1 MTEAT
6 LDFGSWES
14 EEKNL
19 SNTVPAGI
27 YDLQL
32 DKWEYRESKNK
43 GTPGV
48 NFVFKIVQN
57 EDPTLNGRVVF
68 HWAGWGT
75 FFFRGCVMALFEDH
89 LKELN
94 SMDPDSKEYEDSKL
108 KLNLVDVQND
118 LSEDLDNAIGNIV
131 IAEVA
136 VNVWKNEATGESGEN
151 NKISKFQQQS

>member
-1 MTEAT
+1 MTDAT

-19 SNTVPAGI
+19 SNVVPAGT

-43 GTPGV
+43 GTAGV
-48 NFVFKIVQN
+48 NFLFKIVQN
-57 EDPTLNGRVVF
+57 EAPTLNGRVIF

-75 FFFRGCVMALFEDH
+75 FFFRGCIMAVFEDR

-94 SMDPDSKEYEDSKL
+94 GVDPDTPEHDEL
-108 KLNLVDVQND
+108 KLSLNLGDIQND
-118 LSEDLDNAIGNIV
+118 VCEDLDEAIGSVV
-131 IAEVA
+131 IAEVSI
-136 VNVWKNEATGESGEN
+136 NTWTNPETGDKGEN
-151 NKISKFQQQS
+151 NKIAKFQQQS

>member
-1 MTEAT
+1 MTDAT

-19 SNTVPAGI
+19 SNVVPAGT

-43 GTPGV
+43 GTAGV
-48 NFVFKIVQN
+48 NFLFKIVQN
-57 EDPTLNGRVVF
+57 EDPTLNGRVIF

-75 FFFRGCVMALFEDH
+75 FFFRGCIMALFEDR

-94 SMDPDSKEYEDSKL
+94 GVDPDTPEHDEL
-108 KLNLVDVQND
+108 KLSLNLGDIQND
-118 LSEDLDNAIGNIV
+118 VCEDLDEAIGSVV
-131 IAEVA
+131 IAEVSI
-136 VNVWKNEATGESGEN
+136 NTWTNPETGDKGEN
-151 NKISKFQQQS
+151 NKIAKFQQHS

>member
-57 EDPTLNGRVVF
+57 EDPTLNSRVVF

>member
-19 SNTVPAGI
+19 NTTVPAGT

-48 NFVFKIVQN
+48 NFLFKIVQN
-57 EDPTLNGRVVF
+57 EDSTLNGRVIF

-75 FFFRGCVMALFEDH
+75 FFFRSCVMALFEDM

-108 KLNLVDVQND
+108 KLNLTDVQND
-118 LSEDLDNAIGNIV
+118 LSEDLDGAVGNIV
-131 IAEVA
+131 VAEVA
-136 VNVWKNEATGESGEN
+136 VNKWENASTGESGEN
-151 NKISKFQQQS
+151 NKIAKFQQQV

>member
-1 MTEAT
+1 MTDAT

-19 SNTVPAGI
+19 SNVVPAGT

-43 GTPGV
+43 GTAGV
-48 NFVFKIVQN
+48 NFLFKIVQN
-57 EDPTLNGRVVF
+57 EDPTLNGRVIF

-75 FFFRGCVMALFEDH
+75 FFFRGCIMALFEDR

-94 SMDPDSKEYEDSKL
+94 GVDPDTPEHDEL
-108 KLNLVDVQND
+108 KLSLNLGDIQND
-118 LSEDLDNAIGNIV
+118 GCEDLDEAIGSVV
-131 IAEVA
+131 IAEVSI
-136 VNVWKNEATGESGEN
+136 NTWTNPETGDKGEN
-151 NKISKFQQQS
+151 NKIAKFQQQS

>member
-19 SNTVPAGI
+19 SNVVPAGT

-43 GTPGV
+43 GTAGV
-48 NFVFKIVQN
+48 NFLFKIVQN
-57 EDPTLNGRVVF
+57 EEPTLNGRVIF

-75 FFFRGCVMALFEDH
+75 FFFRGCVMALFEDR

-94 SMDPDSKEYEDSKL
+94 GVDPDTPEHNDL
-108 KLNLVDVQND
+108 KLSLNLGDIQND
-118 LSEDLDNAIGNIV
+118 VCEDFDEAIGTIV
-131 IAEVA
+131 IAEVSI
-136 VNVWKNEATGESGEN
+136 NTWTNPETGDKGEN
-151 NKISKFQQQS
+151 NKIAKFQQQS